1 MNSAKLLK
9 DLLGGRRPSLSSATV
24 SAVQGSSLYVIESGQ
39 TRVATII
46 AGDATAYK
54 PGDIVKIQGSVV
66 VGRVS
71 PRKSKVVYV

>member
-9 DLLGGRRPSLSSATV
+9 EMLSGAKQSMSSAVV
-24 SAVQGSSLYVIESGQ
+24 SAVQGRSLYVIESGQ
-39 TRVATII
+39 TRVASILS
-46 AGDATAYK
+46 GDVTAYK
-54 PGDIVKIQGSVV
+54 PGDTVKVQGSVV

>member
-1 MNSAKLLK
+1 MNPALQLQKLLGPK
-9 DLLGGRRPSLSSATV
+9 RPSVSSAVV
-24 SAVQGSSLYVIESGQ
+24 SSVDGRTLYVIESGQ
-39 TRVATII
+39 TRVANAV

-54 PGDIVKIQGSVV
+54 PGDVVRVQGSVV